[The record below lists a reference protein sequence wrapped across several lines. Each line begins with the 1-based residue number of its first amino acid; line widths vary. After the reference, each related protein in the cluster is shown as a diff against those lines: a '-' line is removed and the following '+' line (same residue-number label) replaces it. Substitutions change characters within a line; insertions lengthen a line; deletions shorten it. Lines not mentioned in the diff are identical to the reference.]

1 MFQNAALDIAIAL
14 ALMYLLLS
22 LTCTVINEYIASKLN
37 LRAKSLGVGL
47 QALLDDQNVRKAF
60 YAHGLIAGTRRAL
73 TTAGSMSVVRSLQ
86 MNLPSAAAP
95 VLGAGAAPTG
105 AAAPA
110 APASP
115 AGAAPSGDSH
125 PSYFS
130 TNTFVLALLG
140 SLTGK
145 TAGGL
150 PPIPT
155 FADLEAAIQKLPPSD
170 LRDALVTN
178 LTVAQGDFAKFRT
191 GVGTWFDDSMDRLS
205 GAYKRH
211 LKVISIVVGCLV
223 AVILNADTFAVGRAL
238 WSDSTLRAQIVQ
250 VADSTVKAGLPAD
263 SAAGE
268 NAKGPTASDIEKKLV
283 DVNTT
288 LRPLPIGWS
297 FQSNASLDKLGQ
309 NIKSKPL
316 SYWPLK
322 LLGLFATGL
331 ALSFGAPFW
340 FDALSKFMN
349 IRSAGAKPTRQT

>member
-47 QALLDDQNVRKAF
+47 QALLDDQSVRKAF
-60 YAHGLIAGTRRAL
+60 YEHGLIAGTRRAL
-73 TTAGSMSVVRSLQ
+73 TTADSMSVVRSLQ
-86 MNLPSAAAP
+86 INVPSAVAP
-95 VLGAGAAPTG
+95 VLGAGAA
-105 AAAPA
+105 
-110 APASP
+110 P

-125 PSYFS
+125 PSYIS

-145 TAGGL
+145 TAGG

-155 FADLEAAIQKLPPSD
+155 FADLEAAIQKLPPSN

-178 LTVAQGDFAKFRT
+178 LTVAQGDFEKFRT
-191 GVGTWFDDSMDRLS
+191 GVGTWFDDSMERLS

-250 VADSTVKAGLPAD
+250 VADSTVKAGLPTD
-263 SAAGE
+263 SAAGQ
-268 NAKGPTASDIEKKLV
+268 NAKGPTANEIEKKLV

-297 FQSNASLDKLGQ
+297 FQSNMSLDNLEH
-309 NIKSKPL
+309 NIESKPL
-316 SYWPLK
+316 SYWLLK